1 MISSLVPKLVF
12 CGLLVLALSFKV
24 SVAMRQFVPGQEEMV
39 RTYITTF
46 LARHGFQPIPVIA
59 IQHPIDTIAIQ
70 HPLGVSG
77 RSGGCELLIAEVAY
91 QGWQRDFFRRAVS
104 EEDQFFFFFRGHKF
118 QDQPVWLTRLS
129 GYWNTFLRNLG
140 FNAPVEPVL
149 AIVASAPCDLNAM
162 PWQELADHVAALRR

>member
-12 CGLLVLALSFKV
+12 CGLRVLALSFKV

-46 LARHGFQPIPVIA
+46 LARHGFQPNPVIA
-59 IQHPIDTIAIQ
+59 VQKPF
-70 HPLGVSG
+70 GVSG

-104 EEDQFFFFFRGHKF
+104 EDDQFFFFFRGHKF
-118 QDQPVWLTRLS
+118 QDQPVWLTRLP

-149 AIVASAPCDLNAM
+149 AIVASAPCA
-162 PWQELADHVAALRR
+162 R